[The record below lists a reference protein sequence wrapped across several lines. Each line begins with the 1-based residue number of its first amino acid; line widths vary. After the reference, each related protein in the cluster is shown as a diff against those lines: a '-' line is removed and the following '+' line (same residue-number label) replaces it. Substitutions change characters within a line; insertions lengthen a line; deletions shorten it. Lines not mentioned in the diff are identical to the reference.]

1 MSAVTTLTDDSLELT
16 GLDITLNPR
25 RKMYINGVDVH
36 IGDDGTNDVIL
47 GGKRVLANFTPSQ
60 PIDWLGLPPTYL
72 HDAVNRIA
80 SVLAA
85 LGHKP

>member
-1 MSAVTTLTDDSLELT
+1 MSAVTTQTDDSLELS
-16 GLDITLNPR
+16 GLDITLRPERNT
-25 RKMYINGVDVH
+25 YINGIDVH
-36 IGDDGTNDVIL
+36 IGDDGTNDLIL
-47 GGKRVLANFTPSQ
+47 AGKRVLANFTPAQ

-85 LGHKP
+85 MGHKP